1 MFNRLVRTMATCGS
15 PAIGLM
21 MTPTATIGY
30 PAFGWRRLILIIT
43 GRRHIGVTQ
52 GAFMGST
59 EVIGARMWVTMEASI
74 MVTGMADMVLPAA
87 DGQGE
92 HSVITRRW

>member
-1 MFNRLVRTMATCGS
+1 
-15 PAIGLM
+15 
-21 MTPTATIGY
+21 
-30 PAFGWRRLILIIT
+30 
-43 GRRHIGVTQ
+43 
-52 GAFMGST
+52 MGST